1 MKKTNIVAQS
11 KWKNVVQI
19 TPSILAGIILIILLV
34 NDLNLN
40 LNQNQNQ
47 TKELLPITISHVYV
61 EYFLSLVSSLIVLY
75 WMLSP
80 FYYGL
85 VQRDSSN
92 INPSGYGIYGIYTL
106 VVIILSPFGL
116 LSIRFFLHDETYVK
130 YILLTTIISTL
141 FILYF
146 TLRAASI

>member
-1 MKKTNIVAQS
+1 MKKTNIVTQS

-19 TPSILAGIILIILLV
+19 TPSILAGIILIILIV
-34 NDLNLN
+34 NDLTLN
-40 LNQNQNQ
+40 H
-47 TKELLPITISHVYV
+47 TKELLPLTISHVYV

-116 LSIRFFLHDETYVK
+116 LSIRLFLHDETYVK